1 LSFGGHNRSTAFGG
15 LPRLRIS
22 SKMGK
27 RKREQKLNDNGEED
41 LQSSRTVF
49 VNNLPYSF
57 TNTQLEEAFS
67 QIGPVR
73 RCFMVKP
80 KESEQHR
87 GFGFVQFAIIED
99 AKRAVEGKN
108 GSIMGGRKIRVDL
121 AKHRPSFQQ
130 RRGKTCEGGVEGAK
144 RNVEDHKTEVNTGK
158 SIHSET
164 HTKKRNEG
172 DLIGEENAKK
182 PTCNHTHGEGE
193 TKTYKKAKMT
203 GHKLSDVE
211 VKSSAIQRVARTVVF
226 GGLIDRKMT
235 EAVLLEA
242 KKAGPIESVTDP
254 LPEYELQSHG
264 LAKDGCKAGAVA
276 VLYVSVRSARQV
288 VATLHQQK
296 IEGGLIWARQLGGEG
311 SKLTKWRLIVR
322 NLPFQANEDELR
334 KLFSRAGFIWNI
346 TIPQGSDGRPSK
358 GFAFVTFTCKSDAE
372 KAIQSINGTKI
383 GKRPIAVDWAVSK
396 KKYETSLT
404 STTTATTGEVIP
416 GSGISDLEDNETASE
431 DEDSDS
437 TEEHPDSSIQLCDNE
452 NDKTLRPDNN
462 PALYPDDGKI
472 QSDHLDILKE
482 MDIARKVLNNIIDSG
497 EKGNNALTMSGK
509 NDTELS
515 EVKVAVVDNE
525 MSRKVKTKGV
535 GVEQEIAK
543 TEAKMVT
550 QASTQPQNENSL
562 QRTIFISNLPFEVD
576 NEEIKTRFMF
586 FGKIKSVHRVLHQL
600 TKRPKGT
607 AFIEYETIE
616 GAEAA
621 ISAAEIKHGLADSG
635 IIMKGRPLTVFRA
648 MDKTTANQKA
658 KEKTEK
664 EDHDHRNLYLTK
676 EGIILEGTPAAE
688 GVSREDMSKRQL
700 LAQKK
705 AIKLRSPNFH
715 VSKTRLAMY
724 NVPKSMTE
732 KELKKLSINAVLSRA
747 TKQNPVIKQVKILK
761 DIKKLSSNTKVRSHG
776 VAFVEF
782 TEHEHALVAL
792 RVLNNNPETFGPEH
806 RPIVEFAI
814 EDVRKLQKL
823 QAKSRFSA
831 AAAETKNVAAEKNS
845 RKQTKTNVNEGDSKF
860 ELSAPLKEDMK
871 GNAAKQKRKDK
882 RRKKTEKYV
891 NVGESKFEL
900 SPPLKEDT
908 KGNAEKQ
915 KRKDKNRKK
924 TETNVNAG
932 DSKFELSPPL
942 KEDTKGNA
950 NKQKKDRK
958 SRRKLRNGSLNMEDN
973 NDSNKTHTFA
983 KQGQKTVSGKCEAL
997 PKEVEHKGYKSAIR
1011 SLSQEAKTNQTLV
1024 SGLANGNSQSQLKE
1038 GKKKLMKRKLEDHA
1052 DTISGKQKSN
1062 AGKRPTKK
1070 KKTSAKE
1077 VEDNLDKLVA
1087 RYRSKLFSDNS
1098 KNDLKQTRGDL
1109 KRWFE

>member
-1 LSFGGHNRSTAFGG
+1 
-15 LPRLRIS
+15 
-22 SKMGK
+22 MGK
-27 RKREQKLNDNGEED
+27 RKREQKLNEKGEED
-41 LQSSRTVF
+41 LQNSRTVF

-57 TNTQLEEAFS
+57 TNAQLEEAFS

-80 KESEQHR
+80 KGSEQHR

-108 GSIMGGRKIRVDL
+108 GSILGGRNIQVDL
-121 AKHRPSFQQ
+121 AKHRPSVQQ
-130 RRGKTCEGGVEGAK
+130 RRGKTCEGGIEGAK
-144 RNVEDHKTEVNTGK
+144 KNVEDHKTEDNIGK
-158 SIHSET
+158 SIHLET
-164 HTKKRNEG
+164 HTKKINED
-172 DLIGEENAKK
+172 DLLEEEKAKN
-182 PTCNHTHGEGE
+182 PACNHTQGEGKRSAIKMCE
-193 TKTYKKAKMT
+193 TETYKKAKMA
-203 GHKLSDVE
+203 GHQLSE
-211 VKSSAIQRVARTVVF
+211 VKSSAIQRIARTVVF

-235 EAVLLEA
+235 EAVLEEA

-254 LPEYELQSHG
+254 LPVYELQSHG
-264 LAKDGCKAGAVA
+264 LASDGCKAGAVA
-276 VLYVSVRSARQV
+276 VLYVSVRSACQV

-296 IEGGLIWARQLGGEG
+296 LVGGLVWARQLGGEG
-311 SKLTKWRLIVR
+311 SKLKKWRLIVR

-334 KLFSRAGFIWNI
+334 KLFSTAGFVWNI
-346 TIPQGSDGRPSK
+346 TIPKGSDGRPSK
-358 GFAFVTFTCKSDAE
+358 GFAFVTFTCKRDAE

-396 KKYETSLT
+396 KKYETALT
-404 STTTATTGEVIP
+404 STTTAMTGEVIP
-416 GSGISDLEDNETASE
+416 GSGVSDLEDNETASE
-431 DEDSDS
+431 DEDGDS
-437 TEEHPDSSIQLCDNE
+437 IDEHPSSSTQLCDNE
-452 NDKTLRPDNN
+452 NDETLRADNN
-462 PALYPDDGKI
+462 PALDPDDGKI
-472 QSDHLDILKE
+472 HSEHFDILKE
-482 MDIARKVLNNIIDSG
+482 MDIARKVLSNIIDSG
-497 EKGNNALTMSGK
+497 EKGNDALTMSGK
-509 NDTELS
+509 NDTEELS
-515 EVKVAVVDNE
+515 EVKVAVVDNK
-525 MSRKVKTKGV
+525 MSLKEKTIRV
-535 GVEQEIAK
+535 GFEQEIAK
-543 TEAKMVT
+543 TEAKIVT

-576 NEEIKTRFMF
+576 NEEIKTRFTF
-586 FGKIKSVHRVLHQL
+586 FGKIRSVHRVLHQL

-607 AFIEYETIE
+607 AFIEFETIE

-648 MDKTTANQKA
+648 MDKTAANQKA

-664 EDHDHRNLYLTK
+664 PDHDQRNLYLTK
-676 EGIILEGTPAAE
+676 EGLILEGTPAAE

-747 TKQNPVIKQVKILK
+747 TKQNPLIKQVKILK
-761 DIKKLSSNTKVRSHG
+761 DIKKQSSNTKVQSHG

-792 RVLNNNPETFGPEH
+792 RVLNNNPETFGPER

-823 QAKSRFSA
+823 QQAKSRFSA
-831 AAAETKNVAAEKNS
+831 AAGETKNVHAEKNS
-845 RKQTKTNVNEGDSKF
+845 RKQTETNVKEGDSKF
-860 ELSAPLKEDMK
+860 ELSARLKEDMKGNTAKQKRRDKSRKKTEKNVNVGESELSQPLKEDMK
-871 GNAAKQKRKDK
+871 GNA
-882 RRKKTEKYV
+882 
-891 NVGESKFEL
+891 
-900 SPPLKEDT
+900 
-908 KGNAEKQ
+908 EKQ
-915 KRKDKNRKK
+915 RGKDMNRKK
-924 TETNVNAG
+924 TETNVNAV
-932 DSKFELSPPL
+932 DSKFELSQPL

-950 NKQKKDRK
+950 KKQKKDRK
-958 SRRKLRNGSLNMEDN
+958 SRRKLQKGSLNMEDN
-973 NDSNKTHTFA
+973 NDLNKTHKFA
-983 KQGQKTVSGKCEAL
+983 KQEQKAVSGKSEAL
-997 PKEVEHKGYKSAIR
+997 PRKAEHKGYKSVSR
-1011 SLSQEAKTNQTLV
+1011 NPSQEVKANQALV
-1024 SGLANGNSQSQLKE
+1024 SGLANRNSQSQLKE
-1038 GKKKLMKRKLEDHA
+1038 SNKKLMKRKLEDHV

-1062 AGKRPTKK
+1062 DGKRPTKK
-1070 KKTSAKE
+1070 NKASAKE

-1098 KNDLKQTRGDL
+1098 KNDSKQTRGDL

>member
-1 LSFGGHNRSTAFGG
+1 MQCNLEILPLEGI
-15 LPRLRIS
+15 PRLRIQ

-27 RKREQKLNDNGEED
+27 RKREQKLNENGEED
-41 LQSSRTVF
+41 LQNSRTAF

-57 TNTQLEEAFS
+57 TNAQLEEAFS

-80 KESEQHR
+80 KGSEQHR

-108 GSIMGGRKIRVDL
+108 GSIMGGRKIKVDL
-121 AKHRPSFQQ
+121 AKHRPSIQQ
-130 RRGKTCEGGVEGAK
+130 RRGKTCEGGIEGTK
-144 RNVEDHKTEVNTGK
+144 RNVEDHKTEDNIGK
-158 SIHSET
+158 SIHLET

-172 DLIGEENAKK
+172 DLIEEEKAKK
-182 PTCNHTHGEGE
+182 PACNHTRGEGE
-193 TKTYKKAKMT
+193 TKAYKEAKIA
-203 GHKLSDVE
+203 GHQLSE

-235 EAVLLEA
+235 EAVLEEA

-264 LAKDGCKAGAVA
+264 LASDGCKAGAVA
-276 VLYVSVRSARQV
+276 VLYVSVRSAHQV
-288 VATLHQQK
+288 VATLHQRK
-296 IEGGLIWARQLGGEG
+296 LEGGLIWARQLGGEG
-311 SKLTKWRLIVR
+311 SKLKKWRLIVR
-322 NLPFQANEDELR
+322 NLPFQANGDELR
-334 KLFSRAGFIWNI
+334 KLFSTAGFVWNV

-358 GFAFVTFTCKSDAE
+358 GFAFVTFTCKRDAE
-372 KAIQSINGTKI
+372 KAIQTINGTKI

-396 KKYETSLT
+396 KKYETALT

-416 GSGISDLEDNETASE
+416 GSGVSDLEDNETASE

-437 TEEHPDSSIQLCDNE
+437 IEEHPKSSTQLCDNE
-452 NDKTLRPDNN
+452 NDEILRPDNN
-462 PALYPDDGKI
+462 PALDPDDEL
-472 QSDHLDILKE
+472 SENFDILKE
-482 MDIARKVLNNIIDSG
+482 MDIARKVLSNIIDSG

-509 NDTELS
+509 NDTEELS
-515 EVKVAVVDNE
+515 EVKVAVVGNK
-525 MSRKVKTKGV
+525 MSLKEETIRV
-535 GVEQEIAK
+535 GFEQEIAK
-543 TEAKMVT
+543 TEAKMLT

-576 NEEIKTRFMF
+576 NEEIKTRFTF

-607 AFIEYETIE
+607 AFVEFETIE

-664 EDHDHRNLYLTK
+664 PDHDHRNLYLTK
-676 EGIILEGTPAAE
+676 EGLILEGTPAAE

-823 QAKSRFSA
+823 QQAKSRFSA
-831 AAAETKNVAAEKNS
+831 AAGETKNVHVEKNS
-845 RKQTKTNVNEGDSKF
+845 KKQTETNVNKGDSMF
-860 ELSAPLKEDMK
+860 ELSEHVKEDMK
-871 GNAAKQKRKDK
+871 GNTAKQKRKDK
-882 RRKKTEKYV
+882 RSKKTEKNV
-891 NVGESKFEL
+891 FVGESAL
-900 SPPLKEDT
+900 SQPLKEDT

-915 KRKDKNRKK
+915 RGKDKNRKK
-924 TETNVNAG
+924 TETNVNAE
-932 DSKFELSPPL
+932 DSKFELAQPL

-950 NKQKKDRK
+950 RKQKKDRK
-958 SRRKLRNGSLNMEDN
+958 RRSKLQKGSPNMEDN
-973 NDSNKTHTFA
+973 NDLNKTRKFA
-983 KQGQKTVSGKCEAL
+983 KQEQTTVSGKREAL
-997 PKEVEHKGYKSAIR
+997 PRQAEHKGYKSA
-1011 SLSQEAKTNQTLV
+1011 SQNPPQEAKTNQTLV
-1024 SGLANGNSQSQLKE
+1024 SGLANRNSQSQLKE
-1038 GKKKLMKRKLEDHA
+1038 GNKKLMKRKLEDRT

-1062 AGKRPTKK
+1062 DGKRPTKK
-1070 KKTSAKE
+1070 KKSSAKE

-1098 KNDLKQTRGDL
+1098 KNDSKQTRGDL